1 VNFCLEPAKTDV
13 RNFMIA
19 TTRWAA
25 GPMNR
30 EGIHASTHFFV
41 ESLGKRD
48 SAALR
53 FDKSQ
58 IAIIGADAGNQ
69 SAHKR
74 RRTRRELLEQRFPE
88 KLRHAIGRNIGN
100 NCILSGSQAKLAV
113 AIDVCEA
120 RELVQLLGINSAGR
134 NAETH

>member
-1 VNFCLEPAKTDV
+1 MVA
-13 RNFMIA
+13 A
-19 TTRWAA
+19 TRRAP

-30 EGIHASTHFFV
+30 QWVHPCTHLFL
-41 ESLGKRD
+41 ESLGKGD

-58 IAIIGADAGNQ
+58 IAIIGSDAGNQ

-88 KLRHAIGRNIGN
+88 KLRHAIGSNIGD
-100 NCILSGSQAKLAV
+100 NCILSRSQANLAV
-113 AIDVCEA
+113 AIDVCEP
-120 RELVQLLGINSAGR
+120 RELVQLFGINSSGW
-134 NAETH
+134 NA